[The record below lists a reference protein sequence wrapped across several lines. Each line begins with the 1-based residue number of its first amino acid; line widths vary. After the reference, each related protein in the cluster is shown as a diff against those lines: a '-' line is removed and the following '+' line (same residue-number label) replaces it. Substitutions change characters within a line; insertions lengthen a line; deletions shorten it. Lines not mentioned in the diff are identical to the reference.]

1 MRRACGCG
9 SNGGAE
15 LARVCSSGLVLGGR
29 IVLAGALLFSAPVV
43 GHSTNYRVALVAAE
57 ECSVESVKRF
67 ATLCGRE

>member
-15 LARVCSSGLVLGGR
+15 LAGVCSSGLVLGDR
-29 IVLAGALLFSAPVV
+29 IVWRARFYSAPVV

>member
-9 SNGGAE
+9 SNGGAK
-15 LARVCSSGLVLGGR
+15 LARVCNSGLVLGGR
-29 IVLAGALLFSAPVV
+29 IVWRACFYSAPVV